1 MKKASVP
8 DRAAAVIA
16 RACASVA
23 GGTDFAADAGAV
35 DADAVGACPA
45 VAMVSGGSDSVALAY
60 ALADLRDAGR
70 LPCRVAFVHIN
81 HNLRGEASDGDAAF
95 VRALARHLGFEL
107 REFSIDVPALMGD
120 GGNMEAV
127 ARAARYRAAAQ
138 ALSELGA
145 EASTETPDAAPCGL
159 VLTAHTADDRV
170 ENFFMRAIVGTGP
183 GGFRSMGYVSQV
195 EGCAV
200 CRPLLDMGRE
210 ELREFIRSHADALL
224 DPAAP
229 ADCAAPGGFC
239 APGGRALSFAP
250 DGCAAVQPALW
261 REDAT
266 NADTD
271 RFRAYVR
278 REIVP
283 QAKARNPRLLDTLTR
298 TMNLIAQEDD
308 MVAAMAD
315 ELAARMVRRL
325 DAAGCKAAPSTGCNA
340 PAVAAAGFAAG
351 ALHGSA
357 GVLIAPELAESP
369 VPLQRRVLDSVLTA
383 LLPADDRVETAS
395 IEACLSCL
403 GASGR
408 VVNIQGD
415 LAVSYNKRGLRI
427 EPMAA
432 FRARRNRG

>member
-8 DRAAAVIA
+8 QRAAAVIR
-16 RACASVA
+16 RALER
-23 GGTDFAADAGAV
+23 
-35 DADAVGACPA
+35 VGAASADCA
-45 VAMVSGGSDSVALAY
+45 GCSFVAMISGGSDSVALAY
-60 ALADLRDAGR
+60 ALADLRDAQQLPGR
-70 LPCRVAFVHIN
+70 VVFVHVN

-95 VRALARHLGFEL
+95 VCALAKHLGFDL
-107 REFSIDVPALMGD
+107 REFSIDIPMLMED

-127 ARAARYRAAAQ
+127 ARAARYRAAAGV
-138 ALSELGA
+138 LSGADASPACNAGELSSCDVAG
-145 EASTETPDAAPCGL
+145 GL

-183 GGFRSMGYVSQV
+183 GGFRSMDYVSKV
-195 EGCAV
+195 EGCTV
-200 CRPLLDMGRE
+200 CRPLLDVGRE
-210 ELREFIRSHADALL
+210 ELRDFVRFHPNALI
-224 DPAAP
+224 DPSAS
-229 ADCAAPGGFC
+229 DFDMG
-239 APGGRALSFAP
+239 
-250 DGCAAVQPALW
+250 ALW

-278 REIVP
+278 HEMVP
-283 QAKARNPRLLDTLTR
+283 LAKARNPRLLDTLTR
-298 TMNLIAQEDD
+298 TMNLIAEEDD
-308 MVAAMAD
+308 MVAAQ
-315 ELAARMVRRL
+315 AARLGARLVRSL
-325 DAAGCKAAPSTGCNA
+325 DGAACAWGP
-340 PAVAAAGFAAG
+340 G
-351 ALHGSA
+351 ALCASS

-395 IEACLSCL
+395 IEACLACL
-403 GASGR
+403 GESGR
-408 VVNIQGD
+408 VANIQGN